1 MNVYLSFDIEVWCNG
16 WKDLDG
22 QFPASFERYV
32 YGRSS
37 RGDYALPKTLEILER
52 NGLKG
57 VFFVEPLFAAR
68 FGIDKLAVI
77 VDLIRAGVMLR
88 FGIAAERRTL
98 EEVSRPL
105 SHRD

>member
-57 VFFVEPLFAAR
+57 VFLSSRCLP
-68 FGIDKLAVI
+68 
-77 VDLIRAGVMLR
+77 RASGS
-88 FGIAAERRTL
+88 TNWP
-98 EEVSRPL
+98 S
-105 SHRD
+105 SST